1 MLLQTAP
8 YMPHEVTE
16 VLVLL
21 AMCVPRARWCL
32 QSDDVPKSRRQA
44 PDGESTVAFQVVLPA
59 LGSATVTI
67 DTAAAQ
73 PAQPAGVAVASKRP
87 NVAADYVLEN
97 ENVKLS
103 FSRVTGRLDAWVNK
117 ASNVTASID
126 QSFCYYLSS
135 LGGKGSTQPSGAYIF
150 RPESQ
155 ICYPVHPFLS
165 KTITIETVEKGGVVQ
180 EIRQHFAPWLTQTV
194 RLAAGNRH
202 ATFEFTV
209 GEVPLTELSSNTTA
223 AGAAPAG
230 KPAPTPVKLFH
241 GHEIVSRFSSS
252 IASNGELLTDSNGR
266 EMMLRKRNYRPTW
279 KLNQTEP
286 VAGNYFPCNGAVAIK
301 DDKVQLTVLVDSSQG
316 VASINDGEIEIMVH
330 RRLTVDDHR
339 GVGEPLDEREF
350 VTTYVSKGEHGRHYG
365 PGLIVRGRHS
375 VLLEP
380 VATAAQVWRPLMD
393 RIFGT
398 PKLSFS
404 TDAAVAART
413 HPSFSALAKPLPP
426 NVQLMTLKAMAPG
439 VILLRLA
446 HQFAISEDPTLSAPV
461 MVDLSTLFSKA
472 AGIAIINVT
481 EVSLTANMDKAAI
494 MRKRALAAAWPTV
507 DTGARPHPWR
517 SAPPL
522 DFATDP
528 MVKLGPMEI
537 KTFKIACRQ

>member
-1 MLLQTAP
+1 MFYLQ
-8 YMPHEVTE
+8 
-16 VLVLL
+16 
-21 AMCVPRARWCL
+21 
-32 QSDDVPKSRRQA
+32 
-44 PDGESTVAFQVVLPA
+44 
-59 LGSATVTI
+59 
-67 DTAAAQ
+67 
-73 PAQPAGVAVASKRP
+73 ASKRP
-87 NVAADYVLEN
+87 SVAADYVLEN
-97 ENVKLS
+97 DNVKLS
-103 FSRVTGRLDAWVNK
+103 FSQLTGRLETWTNK
-117 ASNVTASID
+117 ASNITASVD

-150 RPESQ
+150 RPETQ

-165 KTITIETVEKGGVVQ
+165 EKIIIEKVEKGGVIH
-180 EIRQHFAPWLTQTV
+180 EIRQQFAPWLTQTV
-194 RLAAGNRH
+194 RLAAGDRH

-209 GEVPLTELSSNTTA
+209 GEVPLTELSSSNTTA
-223 AGAAPAG
+223 ATVSGAAPAA
-230 KPAPTPVKLFH
+230 KPTPTPVSLFH
-241 GHEIVSRFSSS
+241 GHEVVSRFSTS

-301 DDKVQLTVLVDSSQG
+301 DDKAQLTVLVDSSQG

-350 VTTYVSKGEHGRHYG
+350 VTSYVSKGEHGRHHG
-365 PGLIVRGRHS
+365 PGLIVRGRHAVS
-375 VLLEP
+375 LEP
-380 VATAAQVWRPLMD
+380 AAAATRIWRPLMD
-393 RIFGT
+393 RVFGT

-404 TDAAVAART
+404 TDAAVASSP

-426 NVQLMTLKAMAPG
+426 NVQLMTLKTMGPG

-446 HQFAISEDPTLSAPV
+446 HQFGIGEDPTLSAPV
-461 MVDLSTLFSKA
+461 SVDLSTLFSKA
-472 AGIAIINVT
+472 AGIDIVNIT

-522 DFATDP
+522 DFAADP
-528 MVKLGPMEI
+528 VVKLGPMEI